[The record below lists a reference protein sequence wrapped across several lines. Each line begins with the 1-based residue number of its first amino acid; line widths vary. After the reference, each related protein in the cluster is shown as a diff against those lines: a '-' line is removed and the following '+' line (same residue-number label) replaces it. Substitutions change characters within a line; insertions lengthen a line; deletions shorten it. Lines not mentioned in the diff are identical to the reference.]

1 MPSSSEEGG
10 KCGPTGQRRPDDEAE
25 QRSRKEPDNNNGE
38 ETDDA
43 EGRTDDTETLEATIA
58 AHDFSAEKQTSQHE
72 TNEEEAT
79 AATTSSSNPTPRKRK
94 KPDSGYSIF
103 FRTQRQLLQES
114 KESIEQA
121 YEREVAPLSTLS
133 DERHR
138 SKVLVKLIA
147 ARWKGLDRLGRMQ
160 YDILAEQQRM
170 QQSNP
175 QPQGQQEQQSSSASG
190 NTRVPPEASTFTNA
204 GHTDMVHILLP
215 LVQVIMSAQNL
226 PAVLPTLIV
235 SLLQVPTSSL
245 EQAIFLLKIILEIKK
260 SLDSQQQAAQWLS
273 AQPFRTNATS
283 SHPAPPSALLVDLAR
298 LLIENHQ
305 PQQGS
310 SAHSPMNPNE
320 CCIS

>member
-25 QRSRKEPDNNNGE
+25 QRSRKELDNNNGE

-58 AHDFSAEKQTSQHE
+58 AHDFSAQKQTSQHE
-72 TNEEEAT
+72 TNEAEAT

-114 KESIEQA
+114 GETIEQA

-133 DERHR
+133 DVGHR
-138 SKVLVKLIA
+138 SKALVKLIA
-147 ARWKGLDRLGRMQ
+147 ARWKRLDRLGRMQ

-170 QQSNP
+170 QKSNP
-175 QPQGQQEQQSSSASG
+175 QPPQQEQQSSSASG

-204 GHTDMVHILLP
+204 GHTDVVHILLP

-226 PAVLPTLIV
+226 PAVLPTPIV
-235 SLLQVPTSSL
+235 SLLQAPTSSL
-245 EQAIFLLKIILEIKK
+245 EQALFLLHVILEIKK

-283 SHPAPPSALLVDLAR
+283 SHPAPPSALLVNLAR
-298 LLIENHQ
+298 LLIETHQ
-305 PQQGS
+305 QQQGS